1 MEKFCARTPISFLSE
16 KGLWCVVVVEI
27 CGGNLWWCLWCVWCV
42 CGVCRGGNSFV
53 WWWKF
58 VCGCGFAAMGETSK
72 PTSLQLAF
80 DGLTLSL
87 DTEGARNKASKSLVG
102 KIIADRVFRI
112 GAVQS
117 IVNSAWAI
125 KGELRIKQLRPNTF
139 AFSFGQDG
147 ERKRVWENR
156 PWSIGGAHLVLKEL
170 DL

>member
-1 MEKFCARTPISFLSE
+1 MRELQFLSYL
-16 KGLWCVVVVEI
+16 KRGFGVWWWWKFVAAI
-27 CGGNLWWCLWCVWCV
+27 CGGV
-42 CGVCRGGNSFV
+42 CGVCGGENLFVWWCV